1 MMFLKYI
8 KIKVVFIYMYIF
20 LFKILLEKKI
30 VVYFE
35 YIYF

>member
-30 VVYFE
+30 VVM
-35 YIYF
+35 

>member
-1 MMFLKYI
+1 MFLKYI

>member
-1 MMFLKYI
+1 MFLKYI

-20 LFKILLEKKI
+20 LFMILLEKKI